1 MIERIGFGTAQ
12 VRPGTDRVEVRPG
25 QRLTL
30 GLGVTAGSRA
40 ELDGAEAFV
49 WTNVGSDD
57 PGTFRAVAMTAAVP
71 SDAHQ
76 RAFEATL
83 PPATPGT
90 YIATGY
96 VVLNGVQHWAQ
107 DYADVDGRRQFN
119 LHNRLV
125 FRVSPKEVDG
135 LFVRQVPIDK
145 ANARADSTEIS
156 TIEDMLEE
164 SSEWYSLKR
173 LADAGV
179 NCVWVQVPYRLD
191 VWDGIDAID
200 DAGSDYASNDWFAI
214 DPQLSRAAQL
224 VPAWDLDRQRIL
236 ANDAMRRFV
245 NAAHGLG
252 MKVLSELA
260 PNHVGHNYIFRD
272 SFGAGTPEDVRRRDY
287 GQMTVGAAQAGQVS
301 ARLAAGDL
309 DETVK
314 NYAEWILPQMYAGRY
329 PDGTYNPFG
338 AAGLAETYSPDWYGL
353 WRDTKHLNHG
363 GHAGRHIWYPRTE
376 QNYRVLGYIGRAM
389 LWSVTELGFDGF
401 RIDHTYGMPFHF
413 FEQTLPWVEA
423 KARERRGGDFHLLLV
438 HEDHDRKDYT
448 ARVGDVVQS
457 KGYEGLL
464 HALTHQDVAGVW
476 GWYGDPTATE
486 EFSGTG
492 NHDEIRGSDF
502 FPGNL
507 LAYGNAVLTML
518 LMGGPMTMLAGD
530 EYAEGQKLR
539 FKAKGGIP
547 TLWQLHQGV
556 LPEANTNLAYWI
568 GRGGQLRRRP
578 QLKGANRQRLWPRPG
593 SSGQAILACSRFT
606 DDLDEVPLLVF
617 NNLGPQEWATG
628 RFELSGRGRAWLEQA
643 PDAYYQV
650 RDQLGFHP
658 DRLLWS
664 RPLQGSELLTN
675 GLGIGLQSYQIQ
687 VLELQRLG

>member
-1 MIERIGFGTAQ
+1 MIEQIGFGTGQ
-12 VRPGTDRVEVRPG
+12 VRPGTDRVELRPG
-25 QRLTL
+25 QTLKL
-30 GLGVTAGSRA
+30 GLGVTAGSRT
-40 ELDGAEAFV
+40 ELAGAEAFV
-49 WTNVGSDD
+49 WTNFGSGD
-57 PGTFRAVAMTAAVP
+57 PTAFRALAMAEVAP

-76 RAFEATL
+76 QAFEITL

-96 VVLNGVQHWAQ
+96 VMLNGTQHWAQ
-107 DYADVDGRRQFN
+107 DYAEPDWRFN

-125 FRVSPKEVDG
+125 FRVSPKEIDG

-145 ANARADSTEIS
+145 ANARSDSTDIS

-164 SSEWYSLKR
+164 SSPWYSLKT

-214 DPQLSRAAQL
+214 DPQLSREAKL

-236 ANDAMRRFV
+236 ANEAMRRFV
-245 NAAHGLG
+245 EAAHGFG
-252 MKVLSELA
+252 MKVLSEIA

-272 SFGAGTPEDVRRRDY
+272 AFDGGMPADVRRRDY
-287 GQMTVGAAQAGQVS
+287 SHMTVGAAQAAEVN
-301 ARLAAGDL
+301 ARLGSGDL

-314 NYAEWILPQMYAGRY
+314 NYAEWILPQIYAGRY

-338 AAGLAETYSPDWYGL
+338 AASLYETYSPDWYGI

-363 GHAGRHIWYPRTE
+363 GHAGQHIWYPRTE
-376 QNYRVLGYIGRAM
+376 QNYRVLAYIGRAM

-423 KARERRGGDFHLLLV
+423 KARERRGEDFNLLLV
-438 HEDHDRKDYT
+438 HEDHDRKPYT

-464 HALTHQDVAGVW
+464 DALTHQYVDGVW
-476 GWYGDPTATE
+476 GWYSDPTVTE

-492 NHDEIRGSDF
+492 NHDEVRGSEF

-547 TLWQLHQGV
+547 TLWQLHQGA
-556 LPEANTNLAYWI
+556 LLEPNTNLAYWI
-568 GRGGQLRRRP
+568 ARGGLLRKLP
-578 QLKGANRQRLWPRPG
+578 QLQGAARQRLGPLPG
-593 SSGQAILACSRFT
+593 TSGYRVLAWSRFS
-606 DDLDEVPLLVF
+606 DDLDVVPLLIF
-617 NNLGPQEWATG
+617 NNLGREEWVTD
-628 RFELSGRGRAWLEQA
+628 RFELGGRGRAWLEQE
-643 PDAYYQV
+643 PSAYYQI
-650 RDQLGFHP
+650 RDLLGFYP

-664 RPLQGSELLTN
+664 RPLQGSELLGQGIN
-675 GLGIGLQSYQIQ
+675 IGLQPYQIQ
-687 VLELQRLG
+687 VLELERLV